1 MFKTLVSDYDGTL
14 YINSVVSDVDIKAIH
29 EFKALGHHF
38 GIATGRSLGSILE
51 EIAKYNIPFDFV
63 IANNGAISI
72 DSKGKIL
79 HKTIVDLNV
88 VHDVLESLTG
98 DHIQF
103 FGLSDGISV
112 GLHDTLNKN
121 VDVHVNQISLNEIL
135 STEEIVG
142 MYIKF
147 IDEASAIK
155 HAAYINQTYPDQ
167 LKAYSFHEYNDILS
181 PNTSKA
187 SGIVSVVKALD
198 LHEVVHTVGDS
209 FNDIPMTRMFAGYG
223 ISSGEEKLLKEAFKI
238 CDSVSEVIMDL
249 LNSD

>member
-14 YINSVVSDVDIKAIH
+14 FINNEVTKTDLEAIAR
-29 EFKALGHHF
+29 FKANGHHF

-51 EIAKYNIPFDFV
+51 QIAKYNIPFDFV

-79 HKTIVDLNV
+79 HKTIVDMSIVNE
-88 VHDVLESLTG
+88 VLETLV
-98 DHIQF
+98 DDRIQF

-135 STEEIVG
+135 STQEIVG

-147 IDEASAIK
+147 IDEAAAIE
-155 HAAYINQTYPDQ
+155 HATFINEKFKDK
-167 LKAYSFHEYNDILS
+167 LKAYAFHEYNDILT
-181 PNTSKA
+181 PYTSKA
-187 SGIVSVVKALD
+187 SGILSVVAALD

-223 ISSGEEKLLKEAFKI
+223 ISSGEEKHLKEAYKI
-238 CDSVSEVIMDL
+238 CDSVSEVIEDL
-249 LNSD
+249 LKK

>member
-1 MFKTLVSDYDGTL
+1 MYKTLVSDYDGTL
-14 YINSVVSDVDIKAIH
+14 FINNVVEERDIVAIH
-29 EFKALGHHF
+29 KFKESGHHF

-51 EIAKYNIPFDFV
+51 QIAKYKIPFDFV

-79 HKTIVDLNV
+79 HKTIVDLDI
-88 VHDVLESLTG
+88 VHDVLSTLQG

-121 VDVHVNQISLNEIL
+121 VDVHVNQISLDAIL
-135 STEEIVG
+135 STQEIVG

-147 IDEASAIK
+147 VNEESAIN
-155 HAAYINQTYPDQ
+155 HAALINERYKDK

-181 PNTSKA
+181 PKTSKA
-187 SGIVSVVKALD
+187 SGILSVVKALR
-198 LHEVVHTVGDS
+198 LHEIIHTVGDS
-209 FNDIPMTRMFAGYG
+209 FNDIPMTRMYKGYG
-223 ISSGEEKLLKEAFKI
+223 ISSGEEKLLKEAHKI
-238 CDSVSEVIMDL
+238 CDNVSEVIEDL
-249 LNSD
+249 LKK